1 MRCPK
6 GVWKG
11 CMVVLALAGLTG
23 VSGCNK
29 LRARDLLNKGVQ
41 AYKLGHFD
49 EAEEDFKK
57 SAQYDPT
64 LKTAQIFLATSY
76 ASQFVQG
83 DSSPENLQH
92 GSEAVRQFQKV
103 LDQDPKNLSAI
114 DGIGSILFNMGAN
127 PYDPQKLEES
137 KTYHEKHIALKPD
150 DPTPYYWV
158 GVIDWTLSFKA
169 NQKLRQDYNRNLP
182 KRGKPIQQTDPL
194 PSKLRD
200 QLAGQYQQEVDQG
213 IDALNKAI
221 QLNPQYTDA
230 MAYLNLLYRQ
240 KADMASSTED
250 RDALIKQANDLVDK
264 INQIRQATGAAPASN

>member
-1 MRCPK
+1 MRCRQ

-11 CMVVLALAGLTG
+11 SVVLLVLVGLAG

-49 EAEEDFKK
+49 EAEEDFKQ
-57 SAQYDPT
+57 SAQLDPT

-83 DSSPENLQH
+83 DSSPENLQR

-127 PYDPQKLEES
+127 PFDPQKLKES
-137 KTYHEKHIALKPD
+137 RTYHEKHIDLKPD

-158 GVIDWTLSFKA
+158 GVIDWTLSFKE
-169 NQKLRQDYNRNLP
+169 NQKLRQDYNKNLP
-182 KRGKPIQQTDPL
+182 RRGKPLQATDPL

-200 QLAGQYQQEVDQG
+200 QLAGQYQQDVDQG
-213 IDALNKAI
+213 IDALKKAI

-240 KADMASSTED
+240 KADMAASSGDRED
-250 RDALIKQANDLVDK
+250 LIKQANALVDR
-264 INQIRQATGAAPASN
+264 INQIKQGSPEAPSSN